1 MIKFMLLFAAA
12 SFGLAAGIGPDAS
25 LSAVEA
31 RLDRDGKSSLYSV
44 GSFTPVAAGDG
55 TLLARAFELHP
66 SGYVIVTADD
76 ALPPVIAYSYEGSL
90 TGPEGGFGVVD
101 LARMDLEQRLELLES
116 TPVQTI
122 ERNREL
128 WAACTGGAPAALE
141 PLAQWPPE
149 GTTPT
154 GGWLWENWTQGSP
167 YNAYCPMDNIAG
179 ARSVAGCPAVAMGMI
194 VDNLE
199 TAMSLFFTDADDYYH
214 NYHEYYWIDDDHI
227 AHDFPSWPE
236 LNLLV
241 DTLEAHYANGTPLSN
256 SDKAALVAACGFA
269 CKQVFTASVS
279 GTFGVGQAYDAYV
292 RFGFWDCELLYES
305 SDSLYEK
312 LSANMMSANCAH
324 LAIVDEGPNYGHNV
338 VLDGYNT
345 DDYYHINFGWGGSY
359 NGWYQFPLTGMPY
372 GMNIIEGVVLNIGV
386 GMTGVEEGPAGADPS
401 VSVEAV
407 VNPSSGS
414 LPLEIRLPE
423 PCEAR
428 VEVYDL
434 AGRLAAVPAEGA
446 FTAGVHEVVWHP
458 GTLPSGVYLVRV
470 TGTAGSATTAVT
482 LLR

>member
-1 MIKFMLLFAAA
+1 MFRLLLLAAAVSTGFAA
-12 SFGLAAGIGPDAS
+12 GVGPEAS
-25 LSAVEA
+25 LRAVEA
-31 RLDRDGKSSLYSV
+31 RLDRDGTNSEYSI
-44 GSFTPVAAGDG
+44 GSFIPVTDGDG
-55 TLLARAFELHP
+55 TLLARAFELLP

-90 TGPEGGFGVVD
+90 TGPEGGFGIID
-101 LARMDLEQRLELLES
+101 LARLDLGRRMDLLES
-116 TPVQTI
+116 TPEETI
-122 ERNREL
+122 ERNRAL
-128 WAACTGGAPAALE
+128 WSACTGGRPFTLE
-141 PLAQWPPE
+141 PLTQWPPE

-199 TAMSLFFTDADDYYH
+199 TAMSVYFTDADDYYH
-214 NYHEYYWIDDDHI
+214 NYHEYYWIDDDHE

-236 LNLLV
+236 LNALLDV
-241 DTLEAHYANGTPLSN
+241 LESHYESGTPLTN

-269 CKQVFTASVS
+269 CKQVYTASGS

-305 SDSLYEK
+305 SDSLFEK
-312 LSANMMSANCAH
+312 LSQNMMSANCAH
-324 LAIVDEGPNYGHNV
+324 LAIIDEGPNYGHNV

-345 DDYYHINFGWGGSY
+345 DDYYHINFGWGGAY

-386 GMTGVEEGPAGADPS
+386 GMTGVEEDPGSPGSPIALEVVENPACGEARFALLLDEPGFARLEVFDLSGRLVATPESGDFPGGGHILTWNPGSAPAG
-401 VSVEAV
+401 VY
-407 VNPSSGS
+407 
-414 LPLEIRLPE
+414 I
-423 PCEAR
+423 AR
-428 VEVYDL
+428 VS
-434 AGRLAAVPAEGA
+434 GA
-446 FTAGVHEVVWHP
+446 MGEA
-458 GTLPSGVYLVRV
+458 SARV
-470 TGTAGSATTAVT
+470 TI
-482 LLR
+482 LR